1 MSYTMSE
8 LKDFDIQMEL
18 KDRLNYP
25 EIISAS
31 LLRLKKSIG
40 ETSKEKRINQRLI
53 LDFLTDIPNSW
64 RDEAFVEE
72 LKGVITIK
80 TVDIRPSFA
89 GIKASY
95 DYCKAHNIK
104 ITREVKKINYFK
116 LKHAIINLLDRK
128 NLLIRKEKIEYTS
141 GENLNYETLE
151 DLEKELLWKMM
162 QTVLP

>member
-1 MSYTMSE
+1 MIITMSDLE
-8 LKDFDIQMEL
+8 NIDIQMEL

-31 LLRLKKSIG
+31 LLRLKKSVG
-40 ETSKEKRINQRLI
+40 ESSKERRINQRLI

-64 RDEAFVEE
+64 RDKAFVEE

-80 TVDIRPSFA
+80 TVDVRPSFA

-95 DYCKAHNIK
+95 NYCKVNNIK
-104 ITREVKKINYFK
+104 TTMEKKNINYFK

-141 GENLNYETLE
+141 GENLNYATLE
-151 DLEKELLWKMM
+151 ELEAEYDKEYRDDE
-162 QTVLP
+162 